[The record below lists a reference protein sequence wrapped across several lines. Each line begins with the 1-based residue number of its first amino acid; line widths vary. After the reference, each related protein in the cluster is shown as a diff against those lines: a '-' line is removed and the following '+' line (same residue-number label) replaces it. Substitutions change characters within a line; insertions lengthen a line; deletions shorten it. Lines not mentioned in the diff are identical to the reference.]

1 MNRERAMQKRK
12 QFGYKGFGHIACH
25 CRNRRDIEENG
36 RAEFGRLE
44 YQPSSNKFKFLT
56 SNVMQTEIPIKE
68 KKKKKKVLRKVIVK
82 IGLKQEEEEEGI
94 TVEVLLDSRVTELV
108 MSLQS
113 VRKNKFKKKMLDKP
127 II

>member
-1 MNRERAMQKRK
+1 MQKRK
-12 QFGYKGFGHIACH
+12 YFGYEGFGHIACH
-25 CRNRRDIEENG
+25 CKNRRDIEENR

-44 YQPSSNKFKFLT
+44 YQPSSNKFKVLT
-56 SNVMQTEIPIKE
+56 SNMMQTEIPIKE
-68 KKKKKKVLRKVIVK
+68 KEKKNKMLRKVIVK

-94 TVEVLLDSRVTELV
+94 TVEVSLESRVTGLV
-108 MSLQS
+108 MSLKF